1 MKDKR
6 HTGLKR
12 LVLPVLFLVL
22 CVPFVLAQ
30 EPAKVTGKVIDDTGE
45 PMIGVSVQVKGT
57 SHGAI
62 TDIDGNYSVNVEPG
76 ATLIFSYVGYL
87 TQEYKAKPGTLNVT
101 LHEDTE
107 TLDELVV
114 IGYGVQKKSSVTGAI
129 SQVKAEDMPCK
140 VRRQACS
147 LFPLPAARANRPP
160 SACVVIRLMPLP
172 TPCMWWMACA

>member
-87 TQEYKAKPGTLNVT
+87 AQEHKAKPGTLNVT
-101 LHEDTE
+101 LREDTE

-129 SQVKAEDMPCK
+129 SQVKAEDMEPYHHH
-140 VRRQACS
+140 RR
-147 LFPLPAARANRPP
+147 PGPAR
-160 SACVVIRLMPLP
+160 
-172 TPCMWWMACA
+172 

>member
-62 TDIDGNYSVNVEPG
+62 TDIDGNYSVNV
-76 ATLIFSYVGYL
+76 A
-87 TQEYKAKPGTLNVT
+87 
-101 LHEDTE
+101 
-107 TLDELVV
+107 
-114 IGYGVQKKSSVTGAI
+114 
-129 SQVKAEDMPCK
+129 
-140 VRRQACS
+140 RRS
-147 LFPLPAARANRPP
+147 TRPSP
-160 SACVVIRLMPLP
+160 ER
-172 TPCMWWMACA
+172 

>member
-101 LHEDTE
+101 LREDTE

-114 IGYGVQKKSSVTGAI
+114 MTPRRWTNWSLSVT
-129 SQVKAEDMPCK
+129 VCRRKA
-140 VRRQACS
+140 R
-147 LFPLPAARANRPP
+147 
-160 SACVVIRLMPLP
+160 
-172 TPCMWWMACA
+172 